1 MQSVNAEKMKQNRR
15 TLLIVLVIFVLPVLI
30 SSLMYFTEWRP
41 SSTVNHGELIL
52 PARPIADAA
61 MTTLDGKQVKIS
73 DLRDKWAMV
82 YFDSSA
88 CPEACMSQIY
98 FMRQV
103 HASQGKNY
111 DRIQRVF
118 MLTDSKSVDELKGKL
133 KEYPDML
140 VWTGDQLQT
149 AKLTHEFG
157 VDTQSADFQRYI
169 YLLDQ
174 QGNLMMRYKPG
185 VEPAGVRKDI
195 ERLLKYSSEK

>member
-1 MQSVNAEKMKQNRR
+1 MQSVNVEKMKQNRR

-52 PARPIADAA
+52 PARPIADGA

-73 DLRDKWAMV
+73 DLRDKWTMV

-118 MLTDSKSVDELKGKL
+118 MLTDSKSVDELKSKL
-133 KEYPDML
+133 KDYPDML

-149 AKLTHEFG
+149 AKLTHDFG